1 MVIGALIAGT
11 APVDVAAAA
20 EPPARPHATLSY
32 QRGPGAEGCPDQPD
46 LERAVRARLGYDPFD
61 REAPLRLEVQIDAL
75 GPRLEARLIT
85 RSPTGAPGEWSRTS
99 PTTRCDDLAEALAL
113 AISLAIDPLSELD
126 APDPT
131 APLRSPPPAPVVTA
145 TVAVHSPDRH
155 TARAPR
161 EEMAHASSWS
171 FGGGAGL
178 AGAAGLTPG
187 PTLGLLL
194 DADLGGPAWRIGVE
208 ARLFLPS
215 SLVFTPSSEV
225 SVLPIGG
232 AILPCWHTSVLGA
245 CAVLAVS
252 AVRSSGVGLTPSRVV
267 VTPSASAGARVL
279 GKLPLGPA
287 LQLSAFAEIDL
298 AWVQTTVVV
307 SGREAWR
314 TPPVAGLL
322 GLLVGWSENP

>member
-1 MVIGALIAGT
+1 MGALIVGT
-11 APVDVAAAA
+11 APRDVAAA
-20 EPPARPHATLSY
+20 EPPARPRATLRY
-32 QRGPGAEGCPDQPD
+32 ERGPGAEGCPDQPD
-46 LERAVRARLGYDPFD
+46 LEGAVRARLGYDPFED
-61 REAPLRLEVQIDAL
+61 GAPLRLEAQIDRD
-75 GPRLEARLIT
+75 GPHLRARLFT

-113 AISLAIDPLSELD
+113 SISLAIDPLSDLD
-126 APDPT
+126 AAAPT
-131 APLRSPPPAPVVTA
+131 LPLRSPPPAPVTTA
-145 TVAVHSPDRH
+145 TVVVGAPRPQP
-155 TARAPR
+155 ARAPR
-161 EEMAHASSWS
+161 AEPIPSSSWS

-194 DADLGGPAWRIGVE
+194 DADLGGPTWRIGVE

-232 AILPCWHTSVLGA
+232 AILPCWHTAYLGA

-267 VTPSASAGARVL
+267 VTPSASVGARVL
-279 GKLPLGPA
+279 GKLALGRA
-287 LQLSAFAEIDL
+287 LHLSGFVEIDL